1 MLPSDGPEHKSRRLN
16 SGAVAGSCNLANSS
30 NSAAAYNNSNSNS
43 NNTNNYSLPGAGS
56 AMNNSARAHSRRA
69 DGPRAA
75 RTSRDF
81 ADFLREYID
90 SSERSGQLDFDD
102 NETNSSADRTNS
114 TNSTTDYDGS
124 RGPSS
129 VGGDTDS
136 TRTMPGEPSSVNDD
150 GTLRRGSGRTFRG
163 VHWNPARGCFVAR
176 LWRNGRCEILGEFS
190 TETRAALAW
199 DVKAE
204 SYFGPNFAEFNFS
217 SEEDR
222 ARLWMAFTQQIPF
235 EDLQNN
241 TPSSS
246 SGGGSSSSSSD
257 GQSNSNGTNDDDG
270 GDDDDDDDDGDRIIN
285 PKAYQGRYKLGSS
298 E

>member
-1 MLPSDGPEHKSRRLN
+1 MLPSDGPGLKSRKLN
-16 SGAVAGSCNLANSS
+16 SDGVAGNNNLVNRS
-30 NSAAAYNNSNSNS
+30 NSATYNNSDS
-43 NNTNNYSLPGAGS
+43 NNNNYSQSGAGDVVS
-56 AMNNSARAHSRRA
+56 NSARANSRHE

-75 RTSRDF
+75 RTPRDF
-81 ADFLREYID
+81 TDFLRECID
-90 SSERSGQLDFDD
+90 SSERSGQLLNLEFDD

-114 TNSTTDYDGS
+114 ATDYDGS

-163 VHWNPARGCFVAR
+163 VHWNPARRCFVAR
-176 LWRNGRCEILGEFS
+176 LWRNGHCEILGEFS
-190 TETRAALAW
+190 TEARAALAW

-204 SYFGPNFAEFNFS
+204 SYFGPNFAEFNFP

-222 ARLWMAFTQQIPF
+222 ARLWMAFTRQISFGDSP
-235 EDLQNN
+235 NN

-246 SGGGSSSSSSD
+246 SSGGNSSSSD
-257 GQSNSNGTNDDDG
+257 GQNNSNESNDDNGDDE
-270 GDDDDDDDDGDRIIN
+270 DDDDDDDVDGDGDQDRIVN
-285 PKAYQGRYKLGSS
+285 AKPHQGR
-298 E
+298 

>member
-1 MLPSDGPEHKSRRLN
+1 MLPSDGPGLKSRKLN
-16 SGAVAGSCNLANSS
+16 SDGVAGNNNLVNRS
-30 NSAAAYNNSNSNS
+30 NSATYNNSDS
-43 NNTNNYSLPGAGS
+43 NNNNYSQSGAGDVVS
-56 AMNNSARAHSRRA
+56 NSARANSRHE

-75 RTSRDF
+75 RTPRDF
-81 ADFLREYID
+81 TDFLRECID
-90 SSERSGQLDFDD
+90 SSERSGQLLNLEFDD

-114 TNSTTDYDGS
+114 ATDYDGS

-163 VHWNPARGCFVAR
+163 VHWNPARRCFVAR
-176 LWRNGRCEILGEFS
+176 MWRNGHCENLGEFS

-204 SYFGPNFAEFNFS
+204 SYFGPNFAEFNFP

-222 ARLWMAFTQQIPF
+222 ARLWMAFTRQISFGDSP
-235 EDLQNN
+235 NN

-246 SGGGSSSSSSD
+246 SSGGNSSSSD
-257 GQSNSNGTNDDDG
+257 GQNNSNESNDDNGDDE
-270 GDDDDDDDDGDRIIN
+270 DDDDDDDVDGDGDQDRIVN
-285 PKAYQGRYKLGSS
+285 AKPHQGR
-298 E
+298 

>member
-114 TNSTTDYDGS
+114 ATDYDGS

-150 GTLRRGSGRTFRG
+150 GTLHRRSRRTFRG
-163 VHWNPARGCFVAR
+163 VHWNPTRGCYVAR

-190 TETRAALAW
+190 TEARAALAW

-204 SYFGPNFAEFNFS
+204 SYFGPNFAEFNFP

-222 ARLWMAFTQQIPF
+222 ARLWMAFTRQISFGDSP
-235 EDLQNN
+235 NN

-246 SGGGSSSSSSD
+246 SSGGNSSSSD
-257 GQSNSNGTNDDDG
+257 GQNNSNESNDDNGDDE
-270 GDDDDDDDDGDRIIN
+270 DDDDDDDVDGDGDQDRIVN
-285 PKAYQGRYKLGSS
+285 AKPHQGR
-298 E
+298 

>member
-1 MLPSDGPEHKSRRLN
+1 MLPSDGPGLKSRKLN
-16 SGAVAGSCNLANSS
+16 SDGVAGNNNLVNRS
-30 NSAAAYNNSNSNS
+30 NSATYNNSDS
-43 NNTNNYSLPGAGS
+43 NNNNYSQSGAGDVVS
-56 AMNNSARAHSRRA
+56 NSARANSRHE

-75 RTSRDF
+75 RTPRDF
-81 ADFLREYID
+81 TDFLRECID
-90 SSERSGQLDFDD
+90 SSERSGQLLNLEFDD

-150 GTLRRGSGRTFRG
+150 GTLHRRSRRTFRG
-163 VHWNPARGCFVAR
+163 VHWNPTRGCYVAR

-190 TETRAALAW
+190 TEARAALAW

-204 SYFGPNFAEFNFS
+204 SYFGPNFAEFNFP

-222 ARLWMAFTQQIPF
+222 ARLWMAFTRQISFGDSP
-235 EDLQNN
+235 NN

-246 SGGGSSSSSSD
+246 SSGGNSSSSD
-257 GQSNSNGTNDDDG
+257 GQNNSNESNDDNGDDE
-270 GDDDDDDDDGDRIIN
+270 DDDDDDDVDGDGDQDRIVN
-285 PKAYQGRYKLGSS
+285 AKPHQGR
-298 E
+298 

>member
-1 MLPSDGPEHKSRRLN
+1 MLPSDGPGLKSRKLN
-16 SGAVAGSCNLANSS
+16 SDGVAGNNNLVNRS
-30 NSAAAYNNSNSNS
+30 NSATYNNSDS
-43 NNTNNYSLPGAGS
+43 NNNNYSQSGAGDVVS
-56 AMNNSARAHSRRA
+56 NSARANSRHE

-75 RTSRDF
+75 RTPRDF
-81 ADFLREYID
+81 TDFLRECID
-90 SSERSGQLDFDD
+90 SSERSGQLLNLEFDD

-114 TNSTTDYDGS
+114 ATDYDGS

-163 VHWNPARGCFVAR
+163 VHWNPARRCFVAR
-176 LWRNGRCEILGEFS
+176 MWRNGHCENLGEFS